1 MRSLVGFIAWR
12 YLRSKRDEGF
22 ISIIAWLSLIGIML
36 GVATLIIVTSVM
48 SGFHKE
54 LLRNSIGASGH
65 LTISDPYGL
74 MKDYDEISNKI
85 RTIKGVIHV
94 SPFIEGQV
102 LASAKGNPAGVLVRG
117 VTHEDMET
125 REAFRKAI
133 NQNALDAFKQNGVL
147 IGHRLADKLDLHEG
161 DAINLISP
169 EGNVGPFGTIPRAKS
184 YIVGGIFDL
193 GFPQYDANVIFMP
206 LEEAKIYFKKY
217 DGVDNLEVFTDNPEN
232 LHFFRHEIVKLAERG
247 LNILDWKQMIGSFI
261 NALIVEKTT
270 MFIILTMIILVASLN
285 IISSMIML
293 VKTKGKDIGI
303 LRTMGAT
310 RGFIMRVFFWSG
322 ASVGIIGTIFGTL
335 LGVVFTLNIDKMR
348 QWILSMSG
356 VDLFDP
362 QVYGLAKLPAELN
375 VSEIILITGI
385 ALALT
390 FLATLYPAWKAAKLD
405 PVEALRYE

>member
-48 SGFHKE
+48 NGFHKE
-54 LLRNSIGASGH
+54 LIRNFIGFGGH
-65 LTISDPYGL
+65 LTISEPYGL
-74 MKDYDEISNKI
+74 IKDYDDLSSKI
-85 RTIKGVIHV
+85 KTIKGVTHV
-94 SPFIEGQV
+94 SSFIQGQV
-102 LASAKGNPAGVLVRG
+102 LASAKGISAGALVRG
-117 VTHEDMET
+117 VTPEDMEARDT
-125 REAFRKAI
+125 FRNAI
-133 NQNALDAFKQNGVL
+133 VQGSLDAFKQGGIL
-147 IGHRLADKLDLHEG
+147 IGHRLADQLDLHEG
-161 DAINLISP
+161 DRINLISP
-169 EGNVGPFGTIPRAKS
+169 EGNVTAFGTIPRSKS
-184 YIVGGIFDL
+184 YIVGGIFNLGFQQYDL
-193 GFPQYDANVIFMP
+193 GVIFMP

-217 DGVDNLEVFTDNPEN
+217 EGVDSLEIFTDNPEN
-232 LHFFRHEIVKLAERG
+232 IHFFRHEIVKSAERG
-247 LNILDWKQMIGSFI
+247 FNITDWKQMIGSLA
-261 NALIVEKTT
+261 NALAVERTT

-322 ASVGIIGTIFGTL
+322 ASVGIIGTILGTI
-335 LGVVFTLNIDKMR
+335 LGIVFTNNIDAMR
-348 QWILSMSG
+348 KWVLSVSG

-362 QVYGLAKLPAELN
+362 NVYGFTKLPAELN
-375 VSEIILITGI
+375 FLEILLIVSI
-385 ALALT
+385 ALGLT
-390 FLATLYPAWKAAKLD
+390 FLATLYPSWKAAKLD

>member
-54 LLRNSIGASGH
+54 LIRNFIGFGGH
-65 LTISDPYGL
+65 LTISEPYGL
-74 MKDYDEISNKI
+74 IKDYDDLSLKI
-85 RTIKGVIHV
+85 KTIKGVTHV
-94 SPFIEGQV
+94 YPFIQGQV
-102 LASAKGNPAGVLVRG
+102 LASTKGNAAGALVRG
-117 VTHEDMET
+117 VTPEDMESRDT
-125 REAFRKAI
+125 FRNAI
-133 NQNALDAFKQNGVL
+133 IQGSLDAFKQGGIL
-147 IGHRLADKLDLHEG
+147 IGHRLADQLDLHEG
-161 DAINLISP
+161 DRIELVAAI
-169 EGNVGPFGTIPRAKS
+169 GNVTAFGTTPRSKS
-184 YIVGGIFDL
+184 YIVGGIFNLGFQQYDL
-193 GFPQYDANVIFMP
+193 GVIFMP

-217 DGVDNLEVFTDNPEN
+217 EGVDSLEIFTDNPEN
-232 LHFFRHEIVKLAERG
+232 IHFFRHEIVKSAERG
-247 LNILDWKQMIGSFI
+247 LKIDDWKRMIGSLAS
-261 NALIVEKTT
+261 ALAVERTT

-322 ASVGIIGTIFGTL
+322 ASVGIIGTIFGTI
-335 LGVVFTLNIDKMR
+335 LGVVFTLNIDAMR
-348 QWILSMSG
+348 KWVLSFSG

-362 QVYGLAKLPAELN
+362 NVYGFTKLPAELN
-375 VSEIILITGI
+375 FLEILLIVSI
-385 ALALT
+385 ALGLT
-390 FLATLYPAWKAAKLD
+390 FLATLYPSWKAAKLD

>member
-54 LLRNSIGASGH
+54 LLRNFIGASGH
-65 LTISDPYGL
+65 LTISEPYGL
-74 MKDYDEISNKI
+74 IKDYDELSLKI
-85 RTIKGVIHV
+85 KTIKGVTHV
-94 SPFIEGQV
+94 SPFIQGQV
-102 LASAKGNPAGVLVRG
+102 LASAKGNAAGALVRG
-117 VTHEDMET
+117 VTPEDMESRDT
-125 REAFRKAI
+125 FRNAI
-133 NQNALDAFKQNGVL
+133 IQGSLEAFKQGGIL
-147 IGHRLADKLDLHEG
+147 IGHRLADQLDLHEG
-161 DAINLISP
+161 DRIELVAAI
-169 EGNVGPFGTIPRAKS
+169 GNVTAFGTIPRSKS
-184 YIVGGIFDL
+184 YIVGGIFNLGFQQYDL
-193 GFPQYDANVIFMP
+193 GVIFMP
-206 LEEAKIYFKKY
+206 LEESKVYFKKY
-217 DGVDNLEVFTDNPEN
+217 DGVDSLEIFTDNPEN
-232 LHFFRHEIVKLAERG
+232 THFFRHEIVKLAERG
-247 LNILDWKQMIGSFI
+247 LNVLDWKQMIGSLV
-261 NALIVEKTT
+261 NALAVERTT

-322 ASVGIIGTIFGTL
+322 ASVGIIGTIFGTI
-335 LGVVFTLNIDKMR
+335 LGIVFTKNIDAMR
-348 QWILSMSG
+348 KWVLSFSG

-362 QVYGLAKLPAELN
+362 HVYGFTKLPAELN
-375 VSEIILITGI
+375 FLEILLIVSI
-385 ALALT
+385 ALGLT
-390 FLATLYPAWKAAKLD
+390 FLATLYPSWKAAKLD

>member
-54 LLRNSIGASGH
+54 LLRNFIGFGGH
-65 LTISDPYGL
+65 LTVSEPQGL
-74 MKDYDEISNKI
+74 IQDYDAMSFKI
-85 RTIKGVIHV
+85 KSIKGVTHV

-102 LASAKGNPAGVLVRG
+102 LANAKGHASGALVRG
-117 VTHEDMET
+117 VSPEDIET
-125 REAFRKAI
+125 RETFR
-133 NQNALDAFKQNGVL
+133 NALVQGSLDAFRQGGIL
-147 IGHRLADKLDLHEG
+147 IGHRLADQLDLHEG
-161 DAINLISP
+161 DHINLISP
-169 EGNVGPFGTIPRAKS
+169 EGNVGPFGTIPRSKS
-184 YIVGGIFDL
+184 YIIGGIFNLGFQQYDL
-193 GFPQYDANVIFMP
+193 GVIFMP
-206 LEEAKIYFKKY
+206 LEESKVYFKKY
-217 DGVDNLEVFTDNPEN
+217 DGVDSLEVFTNNPEN
-232 LHFFRHEIVKLAERG
+232 IHFFRHEIVKSVEHG
-247 LNILDWKQMIGSFI
+247 LNIADWKQMIGSLV
-261 NALIVEKTT
+261 NALAIERTT

-310 RGFIMRVFFWSG
+310 RGFVMRVFFWSG
-322 ASVGIIGTIFGTL
+322 ASVGIIGTILGTI
-335 LGVVFTLNIDKMR
+335 LGVIFTLNIDAMR
-348 QWILSMSG
+348 KWVLSISG

-362 QVYGLAKLPAELN
+362 HIYGFSKLPAELN
-375 VSEIILITGI
+375 FYEILIIISI
-385 ALALT
+385 ALGLT
-390 FLATLYPAWKAAKLD
+390 FLATLYPSWKAAKLD